1 MENYCYY
8 TQKSLYVSTACLRLV
23 ANTYRNRFFSRAK
36 ILEDDVLINIWV
48 IADQVINI
56 YNLQAKR
63 SEPSSVSSNA
73 RRNRDRTIEEMQ
85 RKKVGRKSDLIICN
99 DSGLELGCGEGG
111 LDGEEFDTKVIVESS
126 LKTPKVMHDIFVR
139 LCSSVEN
146 KQEVIK
152 RLQIVGLVFS
162 RFKMRMLIMDCP
174 NGYACR
180 LRSTTTAVFSG
191 KEESL
196 GSDFCKAYQLIWKTK
211 EVCKETESIVE
222 NCMSTVEINF
232 ESDDDSNDDKIYLS
246 DSLRSPKRD

>member
-1 MENYCYY
+1 
-8 TQKSLYVSTACLRLV
+8 
-23 ANTYRNRFFSRAK
+23 
-36 ILEDDVLINIWV
+36 
-48 IADQVINI
+48 
-56 YNLQAKR
+56 
-63 SEPSSVSSNA
+63 
-73 RRNRDRTIEEMQ
+73 MQ